1 MVNTSEETSTLAR
14 LEATAETDAG
24 GSTSVCGVE
33 RAMESN
39 NNSCSNAEGE
49 ANGELVCE
57 VVETTKHSSSDSE
70 RDPNALSG
78 GESSS
83 GSCSCSGSETCT
95 GTCGAVS
102 VAAEFINGSNNHD
115 DREANTEK
123 GAEVNEAP
131 AEFG

>member
-14 LEATAETDAG
+14 LEVTAETDAG